1 MELSRA
7 CSFVHFFCTA
17 KQHKTALSFLVFR
30 VIAAHVNPIST
41 PQHTR
46 YRGPHKRA
54 LSMQRS
60 VANPPTDSLALQ
72 RETPVAHIDIA
83 LKVGL
88 SVGCEKVFK
97 PFSILPLDLHRSV
110 EPSPQD
116 LEFRGI
122 FCDGIGMQ
130 AVSSYVGRS
139 GLRSSKQ
146 HKDSRTEEVMGEP

>member
-1 MELSRA
+1 MFIRS
-7 CSFVHFFCTA
+7 FFCTA

-72 RETPVAHIDIA
+72 RETPVAHM
-83 LKVGL
+83 LRGL
-88 SVGCEKVFK
+88 
-97 PFSILPLDLHRSV
+97 PA
-110 EPSPQD
+110 
-116 LEFRGI
+116 FR
-122 FCDGIGMQ
+122 
-130 AVSSYVGRS
+130 AATTS
-139 GLRSSKQ
+139 GLVSGRVWVCEAPPLASARNSQ
-146 HKDSRTEEVMGEP
+146 EDQGTECSCSQLWHSCSCCRRTVRGGTGSPW